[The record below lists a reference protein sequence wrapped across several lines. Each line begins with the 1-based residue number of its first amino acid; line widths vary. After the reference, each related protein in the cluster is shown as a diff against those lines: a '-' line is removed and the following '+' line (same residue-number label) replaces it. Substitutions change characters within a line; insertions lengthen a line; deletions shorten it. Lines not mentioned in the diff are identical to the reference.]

1 MMAGF
6 VKVGGTVEDI
16 QYAFIDE
23 FGNYSFDFAN
33 KDHSTHFII
42 AAIIVKQ
49 SEKAYVE
56 QQSKRFVKC
65 IFQKVK

>member
-6 VKVGGTVEDI
+6 VKVGATVEDI

-23 FGNYSFDFAN
+23 FGNYSFDFAT

-49 SEKAYVE
+49 SDKAYVE
-56 QQSKRFVKC
+56 QRVEAIRKMYFPKG
-65 IFQKVK
+65 